1 MGSITPMLEDTCR
14 DEESF
19 SVTPPDV
26 RSAHSLVFFSTRND
40 LAPAPDK
47 RTSASAMPPVKFPQR
62 EMLRRLLDSGKL
74 TSSEAGAVREMHDAL
89 TTGRIGGLNQR
100 QAAWAEEVCRRCGIV
115 VARARPDSR
124 KKGKDAAKKLVA
136 EFDALPRPKKPPGR
150 G

>member
-26 RSAHSLVFFSTRND
+26 HSAHGLVFFSTRND
-40 LAPAPDK
+40 LAPSPDK
-47 RTSASAMPPVKFPQR
+47 RTSASAMPPVKLPQR

-74 TSSEAGAVREMHDAL
+74 TPSEAGAVREMHDAL